1 VTRPPT
7 TVAGRSS
14 TGSAGTLGLQRWRL
28 SVTGARRR
36 TDAGLRP
43 YAEPIRGTPRFQ
55 IRPASTIRFANAEKG
70 FRPSAS
76 AIPSQSATETL
87 AWCFVRARNE
97 TFPPYAFLSVW
108 LSELGVRPAGIP
120 ALLTRRT
127 RGSRIDRL
135 RIFILG
141 SIRKN
146 EKFAWRTARVPGSTD
161 FTGLRAYTAS
171 LDRLQI
177 WLKQKL

>member
-7 TVAGRSS
+7 IVAGRSS
-14 TGSAGTLGLQRWRL
+14 TGSADTLGLQRWRL

-43 YAEPIRGTPRFQ
+43 YAEPIRGTPLFQ

-76 AIPSQSATETL
+76 AIPSQT
-87 AWCFVRARNE
+87 WCFVRARNE

-135 RIFILG
+135 GIFILG